1 MKRCSGGGSE
11 DGPPEDVTFQL
22 VLGGISPL
30 AAESSRQ
37 GNSLCKSRKEPGTF
51 KELKS

>member
-1 MKRCSGGGSE
+1 MERFFDGGSE
-11 DGPPEDVTFQL
+11 DGPPEDVTFRL
-22 VLGGISPL
+22 MFGGIGPL

-37 GNSLCKSRKEPGTF
+37 GDGLCKGRKESGTF